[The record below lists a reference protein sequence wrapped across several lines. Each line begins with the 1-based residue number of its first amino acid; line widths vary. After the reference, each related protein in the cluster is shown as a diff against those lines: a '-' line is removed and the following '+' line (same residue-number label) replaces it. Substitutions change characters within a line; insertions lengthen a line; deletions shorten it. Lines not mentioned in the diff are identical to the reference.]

1 MAKFKLQPAPTFTAP
16 VDIPVPGDG
25 FSKVVFTFKY
35 RDRQQMKTF
44 LDRIAKPDE
53 PITDAEMIEDM
64 CSGWELTDP
73 FTRESIDL
81 LVLNYIG
88 ATSAIFDKYLEEH
101 TKARAKN

>member
-35 RDRQQMKTF
+35 RDREQMKAF
-44 LDRIAKPDE
+44 LARLSDPDSKMSDQE
-53 PITDAEMIEDM
+53 LIEEM
-64 CSGWELTDP
+64 CSGWELIDP
-73 FTRESIDL
+73 FTRESIDT
-81 LVLNYIG
+81 LVLNYIQ
-88 ATSAIFDKYLEEH
+88 ATSAIVDTYLEEH